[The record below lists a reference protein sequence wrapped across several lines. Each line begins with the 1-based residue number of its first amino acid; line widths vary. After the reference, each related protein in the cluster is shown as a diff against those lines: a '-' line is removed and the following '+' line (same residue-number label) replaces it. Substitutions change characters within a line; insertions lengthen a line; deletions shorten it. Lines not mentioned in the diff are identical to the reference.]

1 MDCTYASTCERRE
14 GCEGSGN
21 DAQDGGNDGRGNGY
35 GADKPMAHRASCHGA
50 PTTPPDP
57 AAPAAH
63 MCEAP
68 TGACLVAR
76 RGEMNGGAARQQGW
90 GRHLPAVLPPAALS
104 GLAAA

>member
-1 MDCTYASTCERRE
+1 MTQLRRSTYGLYIRERRE
-14 GCEGSGN
+14 GREGSGN
-21 DAQDGGNDGRGNGY
+21 GAQGGGIDGRGNGY
-35 GADKPMAHRASCHGA
+35 GPDKPMAHRASCHGA

-76 RGEMNGGAARQQGW
+76 RGEMNGGVARQPK
-90 GRHLPAVLPPAALS
+90 GRGVRS
-104 GLAAA
+104 